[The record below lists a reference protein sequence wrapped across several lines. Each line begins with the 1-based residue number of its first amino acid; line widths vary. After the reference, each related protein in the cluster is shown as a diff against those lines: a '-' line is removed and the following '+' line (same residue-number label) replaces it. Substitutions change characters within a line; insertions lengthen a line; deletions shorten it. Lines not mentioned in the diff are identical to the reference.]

1 MEREATMSDG
11 EITQTVDGHVLRI
24 GISRPEKRNSL
35 TPAMMRGLSDAF
47 DRLENDDNLRAGLV
61 HGEGGNFTS
70 GLDLM
75 KFVPIMTGAEPE
87 PVYKGIDPLQLKA
100 RCTKPL
106 VAAVSGFVFTVGIEL
121 MLACDIIVA
130 ADDCTFAQLET
141 SRGIMV
147 SGGGTV
153 RWVQQVGWG
162 NAMRYLLTA
171 EKFDAAE
178 AMRIGL
184 VQEVVPTGDEVN
196 RGAEFARLIAA
207 NAPLAVRATKASA
220 LRYLA
225 EGQAAAF
232 DDLAPTQARLASSA
246 DAMEGASAMM
256 QKRIPSFAGR

>member
-1 MEREATMSDG
+1 MSDG
-11 EITQTVDGHVLRI
+11 EVTQTVDGHVLRI
-24 GISRPEKRNSL
+24 SISRPEKRNSL

-47 DRLENDDNLRAGLV
+47 DRLQSDDDLRAGLL

-75 KFVPIMTGAEPE
+75 KFVPIMTGAEPQ
-87 PVYKGIDPLQLKA
+87 PVYERIDPLQLKS

-130 ADDCTFAQLET
+130 ANDCVFAQLET

-178 AMRIGL
+178 ALRIGL
-184 VQEVVPTGDEVN
+184 VQEVVAVGDEVE
-196 RGAEFARLIAA
+196 RGAELARLIAG
-207 NAPLAVRATKASA
+207 NAPLAVCATKASA
-220 LRYLA
+220 LKYLA

-232 DDLAPTQARLASSA
+232 GDLDPTQARLAASA

-256 QKRIPSFAGR
+256 QKRTPAFVGR